1 MRPSNWWQNYHFWVN
16 DYLKQICTVNI
27 MQWLVKELW
36 LNYWIVFQFK
46 QKSSSVSFCTSHLGA
61 LSKLFSVAHSSFSSS
76 PLWALCLHSL
86 FKSPSAAS
94 NQSVCLSSRFW
105 PSFISPFNLN
115 SASSSCIHH
124 DPLRGWSHLQP
135 LIYNYL
141 TPSLLPCLEPR
152 PHTSKH
158 RELKWDANTSLPP
171 ALFLWEWN
179 SLLYREYSEN
189 T

>member
-1 MRPSNWWQNYHFWVN
+1 M
-16 DYLKQICTVNI
+16 
-27 MQWLVKELW
+27 
-36 LNYWIVFQFK
+36 
-46 QKSSSVSFCTSHLGA
+46 SSSLNRKVPQSLSVCLILELCQNASPCSF
-61 LSKLFSVAHSSFSSS
+61 LFFLFTFMSS
-76 PLWALCLHSL
+76 LCLHSL

-94 NQSVCLSSRFW
+94 NPSVCLSSRFW

-115 SASSSCIHH
+115 SASSSCIHR

-135 LIYNYL
+135 LIYNNL
-141 TPSLLPCLEPR
+141 TSSLLLCLEPR

-179 SLLYREYSEN
+179 RSSIQRIFWKYLICMKAL
-189 T
+189 